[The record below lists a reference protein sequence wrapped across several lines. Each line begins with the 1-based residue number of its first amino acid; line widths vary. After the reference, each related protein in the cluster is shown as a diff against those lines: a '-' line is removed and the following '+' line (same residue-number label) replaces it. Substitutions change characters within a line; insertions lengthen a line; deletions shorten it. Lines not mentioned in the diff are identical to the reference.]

1 VSHPQTRIPDV
12 PRSSGGR
19 ARRQSVGRI
28 VVGERVPLRLQG
40 PLFGESKAESHFRE
54 MFDRHIVTVFHS
66 VGKREREQLCPA
78 LHSNSV
84 TVMDNGWAEWVAA
97 VTSTGAVS
105 QAAIHGHDGCVRV
118 FILLV
123 QSTFER
129 AGATPCM
136 VRTFILGAHAYPQH
150 LRISP
155 RRFHAFARPPKS
167 PYGHAEMCEWGRWQ
181 VVGGWSSW

>member
-123 QSTFER
+123 QSTCWRNSLHGPHIHSGCPCIPSTLAHLPKTVPRLCSPTKITIR
-129 AGATPCM
+129 AC
-136 VRTFILGAHAYPQH
+136 
-150 LRISP
+150 
-155 RRFHAFARPPKS
+155 
-167 PYGHAEMCEWGRWQ
+167 
-181 VVGGWSSW
+181 